1 MRKYLSLFSLVLT
14 FLVGIATLAP
24 ATANAETYL
33 TMNIDGANRT
43 LRAAEIKLNGVTV
56 PTDVPA
62 VTYHQR
68 SIIPFRALGEAM
80 GAEISWD
87 EHNWIASMSLNGKK
101 IDLKIDSNI
110 AVVDGVEKPIS
121 YNMPAKLVNA
131 RTMIPVRF
139 IAEEFGFNVDWDAP
153 NYTVLINTDEVSY
166 VPPAEAPVQPEQP
179 AQPAGNNGKTVVIDA
194 GHGGHDPGAI
204 STTGKQE
211 KVLALNV
218 AQKTERIL
226 KERGYN
232 VVMTRNADYFVG
244 LSERAQISDNV
255 GADIF
260 VSIHFNAAAASSAT
274 GLETFYFPGS
284 GEGGRLAGAIQDE
297 LINNVGGV
305 QRGIKTAKFTVI
317 SETAC
322 IAVLTELGFI
332 TNPVDE
338 PRLVSDQY
346 HEESALAIANG
357 VDRYFGLR

>member
-1 MRKYLSLFSLVLT
+1 MRKYLSLFSFVLT
-14 FLVGIATLAP
+14 LLVGMATFAP
-24 ATANAETYL
+24 ATAQAETYL
-33 TMNIDGANRT
+33 TMNIDGADRT
-43 LRAAEIKLNGVTV
+43 LRAADIKLNGVSI

-80 GAEISWD
+80 GAEVTWD
-87 EHNWIASMSLNGKK
+87 EHNWIASMKLNGKT
-101 IDLKIDSNI
+101 INLKINSNV

-153 NYTVLINTDEVSY
+153 NFTVLINTSEISY
-166 VPPAEAPVQPEQP
+166 VPPAEPQPSQP
-179 AQPAGNNGKTVVIDA
+179 SQTVPNKGRTVVIDA

-226 KERGYN
+226 RERGYN
-232 VVMTRNADYFVG
+232 VVMTRSGDYFVG
-244 LSERAQISDNV
+244 LSERAVISDNA

-260 VSIHFNAAAASSAT
+260 VSIHFNAAGASSAT

-284 GEGGRLAGAIQDE
+284 GEGGRLASDIQSE
-297 LINNVGGV
+297 LVNSVGGV
-305 QRGIKTAKFTVI
+305 NRGVKTAHFTVI

-332 TNPVDE
+332 TNPADE

-357 VDRYFGLR
+357 VDRYFGYR